1 MKHPNQSFIDGFN
14 RVSVSEDQTPIYLY
28 SAKHTERKRKEKFQC
43 FVESLN
49 NPKKSKN
56 NSVSQAIS
64 KIFDYNTLSKS
75 KNKMI
80 VETKQSL
87 GSLPKQ
93 FVYNGLLYEFNKE
106 FNVFINQY
114 GHTISLE
121 QATAF
126 MGASYIDPS
135 GTDGAEKSSKPV
147 PPTPVNPIPETPTGL
162 VATDIG
168 TTGVTLEWQDNST
181 NESIFKIYY
190 RTEEPIPIQVP
201 QTPTGLIAS
210 EISSSGV
217 TLSWQDN
224 STNESIFKIYY
235 RSEEPT
241 PTQVPQTPTGLIAS
255 DINNNGVTLSWQ
267 DNSTTE
273 EEFKIYYRTE

>member
-14 RVSVSEDQTPIYLY
+14 RVLVSENQTPIYLY

-135 GTDGAEKSSKPV
+135 DTDGGDRSGSLS
-147 PPTPVNPIPETPTGL
+147 PTIPQAPTGL
-162 VATDIG
+162 T
-168 TTGVTLEWQDNST
+168 
-181 NESIFKIYY
+181 
-190 RTEEPIPIQVP
+190 
-201 QTPTGLIAS
+201 AS
-210 EISSSGV
+210 GISSSGV

-224 STNESIFKIYY
+224 STNESEFKVYY
-235 RSEEPT
+235 R
-241 PTQVPQTPTGLIAS
+241 VG
-255 DINNNGVTLSWQ
+255 
-267 DNSTTE
+267 
-273 EEFKIYYRTE
+273 